1 MQAQVK
7 VWQLIAAVISTIATM
22 LTVVFMFTNRM
33 EAAAKTT
40 ENHEIRI
47 GSLEKQNNE
56 FRQEYKMD
64 IRELKDG
71 QQEILILLQNKQ
83 DRK

>member
-7 VWQLIAAVISTIATM
+7 VWQLIAAVAGTIATM
-22 LTVVFMFTNRM
+22 LTIIFMFTNRM

-47 GSLEKQNNE
+47 GTLEKQNND
-56 FRQEYKMD
+56 FRQEYKTD
-64 IRELKDG
+64 IKELKEG

>member
-7 VWQLIAAVISTIATM
+7 LWQLIAAVLGTVATM
-22 LTVVFMFTNRM
+22 LTIIFMFTNRM
-33 EAAAKTT
+33 ESAAKTT

-47 GSLEKQNNE
+47 ESLEKQNNE
-56 FRQEYKMD
+56 FRIEYKSD
-64 IRELKDG
+64 IKDLKSG